1 MGLRRGAG
9 PGVGRLAPDVR
20 RAPARAV
27 PRPGRPNWRPGGQPL
42 RCPVRI
48 EPCAP
53 LGRFAP
59 EVEAVATKANQS
71 LGAQVA
77 FVVTNTAGGRAS
89 CT

>member
-1 MGLRRGAG
+1 
-9 PGVGRLAPDVR
+9 
-20 RAPARAV
+20 
-27 PRPGRPNWRPGGQPL
+27 
-42 RCPVRI
+42 VRI